1 MDALIPSPHL
11 IAFEKLTVSGL
22 EMTIEA
28 KTTRTV
34 VHCPECQ
41 QPTQK
46 VHSSYRRRPRDL
58 PTAGLSVR
66 LLLQTRKFF
75 CENSDCSRAVFC
87 ERLPGCVEQYAHC
100 TARLNQHLIWMGL
113 ALGGE
118 LGARLAGKLG
128 YVVSS
133 ATLIQRVRNLASS
146 TNNPASE
153 IKVLGVDDF
162 ALRRGC
168 EYGTLLVDLEKHQA
182 IDLLQGREAAPL
194 IEWLRQHPT
203 VTTISRDR
211 APAYQEGAT
220 IGAPQAEQIADRWH
234 VIKNL
239 TSAFEEVL
247 HRQASAIKTHWQTIY
262 ADELLPTAPAPA
274 PEIERIVPPTPS
286 EYVRSRADQCKRQ
299 QWHTTR
305 KERYEKVQELKA
317 EGLNIAQVARY
328 LGVSY
333 SGIRLLYEASEY
345 PVIQRQAP
353 GSGVEPYDAYL
364 RERWAAGCHNAQQ
377 LHRELMAQG
386 YTGSRVTVS
395 RYVYPWRQTDGIIV
409 NGAVISPSG
418 LKPPKRKIPTARESV
433 WILLKAESKLTQ
445 EERQSREQLLKIEP
459 IKQGLELV
467 EGFRQRL
474 AAKKEGGLEEWI
486 KLAEAAVGNPF
497 KGFLNGI
504 RRDYEAVQKAFTST
518 WSNGQTEGHV
528 NRLKY
533 IKRQM
538 FGRAKFD
545 LLKARVLNAI

>member
-1 MDALIPSPHL
+1 V
-11 IAFEKLTVSGL
+11 EK
-22 EMTIEA
+22 
-28 KTTRTV
+28 
-34 VHCPECQ
+34 
-41 QPTQK
+41 
-46 VHSSYRRRPRDL
+46 
-58 PTAGLSVR
+58 
-66 LLLQTRKFF
+66 
-75 CENSDCSRAVFC
+75 
-87 ERLPGCVEQYAHC
+87 YAHC

-118 LGARLAGKLG
+118 LGARLASKLG
-128 YVVSS
+128 YVVSA

-146 TNNPASE
+146 TKNPANE
-153 IKVLGVDDF
+153 VKVLGVDDF

-194 IEWLRQHPT
+194 IEWLHQHPT

-211 APAYQEGAT
+211 APAYQEGSA

-247 HRQASAIKTHWQTIY
+247 HRQASAIKTHWQTVY
-262 ADELLPTAPAPA
+262 ADELLPTAPPLP
-274 PEIERIVPPTPS
+274 PEIERVVPPTPS
-286 EYVRSRADQCKRQ
+286 ERVRSRADQCRRQ

-305 KERYEKVQELKA
+305 KARYEKVQELKA

-345 PVIQRQAP
+345 PVVQRQAP

-377 LHRELMAQG
+377 LHRELRAQG

-409 NGAVISPSG
+409 NGAVISPSS

-445 EERQSREQLLKIEP
+445 EERQSREQLLKLEP

-486 KLAEAAVGNPF
+486 KLAEAAVGDPF

-504 RRDYEAVQKAFTST
+504 RRDYEAVQKAFTSP

-538 FGRAKFD
+538 FGRANFD

>member
-58 PTAGLSVR
+58 TTAGLSVR

-87 ERLPGCVEQYAHC
+87 ERLPGCVEKYAHC

-128 YVVSS
+128 YVVSAS
-133 ATLIQRVRNLASS
+133 TLIQRVRNLASS
-146 TNNPASE
+146 TKNPASE

-234 VIKNL
+234 LTKNL

-247 HRQASAIKTHWQTIY
+247 HRQASAIKTHWQTVY
-262 ADELLPTAPAPA
+262 ADELLPTAPLLP
-274 PEIERIVPPTPS
+274 PEIERVVPPTPS

-299 QWHTTR
+299 QWHTIR

-328 LGVSY
+328 MGVSY

-364 RERWAAGCHNAQQ
+364 RER
-377 LHRELMAQG
+377 
-386 YTGSRVTVS
+386 SR
-395 RYVYPWRQTDGIIV
+395 R
-409 NGAVISPSG
+409 
-418 LKPPKRKIPTARESV
+418 
-433 WILLKAESKLTQ
+433 
-445 EERQSREQLLKIEP
+445 
-459 IKQGLELV
+459 
-467 EGFRQRL
+467 RL
-474 AAKKEGGLEEWI
+474 
-486 KLAEAAVGNPF
+486 
-497 KGFLNGI
+497 
-504 RRDYEAVQKAFTST
+504 S
-518 WSNGQTEGHV
+518 
-528 NRLKY
+528 
-533 IKRQM
+533 
-538 FGRAKFD
+538 
-545 LLKARVLNAI
+545 